1 MENIKNFFKD
11 LVDNAKGVVNG
22 GKDLYENH
30 RAKFIQVM
38 LKGGVGF
45 LFFISLMIPFYYGV
59 VIGLRINVGLFDLR
73 GWFIYFILFL
83 GFVVIYLL
91 YGLNNKLKQANKVFR
106 IHTIFAI
113 IMVFWTA
120 ILYLADTSGI
130 SVRGLSFGWFL
141 DLIFAVI
148 MALLTWKESLLLKP
162 IIKIFVKENQVEPKE
177 TQVEE
182 IPEVEIV
189 DESVKEEE
197 PEKAENKE

>member
-1 MENIKNFFKD
+1 MERIKNFFKD
-11 LVDNAKGVVNG
+11 LVDNTKGIIDKS
-22 GKDLYENH
+22 KDLLENNKAH
-30 RAKFIQVM
+30 FIQVM
-38 LKGGVGF
+38 LKGGIGF

-91 YGLNNKLKQANKVFR
+91 YGLNDKLQQANKVFR
-106 IHTIFAI
+106 IHTIFAL

-141 DLIFAVI
+141 DLILAVI
-148 MALLTWKESLLLKP
+148 MGILTWKEALLLNP
-162 IIKIFVKENQVEPKE
+162 IIKILVKEEKANPEEKQMK
-177 TQVEE
+177 E

-189 DESVKEEE
+189 DETAKEEE
-197 PEKAENKE
+197 PEKEEKNE